1 MSETKDIGSN
11 NLNNNIDEMQLTVK
25 EAAQYIGESAGV
37 IRNWMRELKPYI
49 PTIKGE
55 NGYHYFDKA
64 SLERLLLIKK
74 LSREQNY
81 SIKQIEYHFI
91 SDGKTVKPEPK
102 LETSELILKELQEIK
117 TKLELQEQFN
127 KVLVGQLEK
136 QQKHIDDQQK
146 LLSDSLNNRD
156 EQLLLAIKESQ
167 QVQEEAAASTHKK
180 GFLERAKS
188 LFNKK

>member
-1 MSETKDIGSN
+1 MSETKDTGSN
-11 NLNNNIDEMQLTVK
+11 NLIDNIDEMQLTVK

-55 NGYHYFDKA
+55 NGYHYFGKEA
-64 SLERLLLIKK
+64 LVKLLLIKQ

-102 LETSELILKELQEIK
+102 LEASELILKELQEIK
-117 TKLELQEQFN
+117 TKLDLQEQFN
-127 KVLVGQLEK
+127 KVLVEQLEK

-146 LLSDSLNNRD
+146 LLSDSLDNRD
-156 EQLLLAIKESQ
+156 QQLLLAIKESQ
-167 QVQEEAAASTHKK
+167 QVQEETSASTQKK
-180 GFLERAKS
+180 GFLAR
-188 LFNKK
+188 LFSK